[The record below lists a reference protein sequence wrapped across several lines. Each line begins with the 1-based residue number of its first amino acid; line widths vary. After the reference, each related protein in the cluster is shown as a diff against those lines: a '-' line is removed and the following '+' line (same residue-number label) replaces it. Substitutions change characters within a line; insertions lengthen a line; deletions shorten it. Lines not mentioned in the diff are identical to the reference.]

1 MPIMTIAVIV
11 FFIAASA
18 VKVLAEYE
26 RGVVFFLGRLL
37 GPRGPGLVFVIPG
50 LERMVKIDTRTITM
64 DVPSQDVIT
73 RDNVILATGYNG
85 SITRQPHCDEVGC
98 MMENDHCVRTIHAEV
113 NAITNAAKMGTSVNG
128 GTMYCTGFP
137 CWPCFKVVANA
148 GIKTVYVTDY
158 YRINEVIWRPAY
170 DLGIVFYIPV
180 GSDPDGI
187 TIFKEVDS
195 LDFKCRRKS

>member
-1 MPIMTIAVIV
+1 MESSAIRQPTRRSDWHDYFLSIAKQVQ
-11 FFIAASA
+11 
-18 VKVLAEYE
+18 E
-26 RGVVFFLGRLL
+26 RSTCPRKQVGV
-37 GPRGPGLVFVIPG
+37 
-50 LERMVKIDTRTITM
+50 
-64 DVPSQDVIT
+64 VIT